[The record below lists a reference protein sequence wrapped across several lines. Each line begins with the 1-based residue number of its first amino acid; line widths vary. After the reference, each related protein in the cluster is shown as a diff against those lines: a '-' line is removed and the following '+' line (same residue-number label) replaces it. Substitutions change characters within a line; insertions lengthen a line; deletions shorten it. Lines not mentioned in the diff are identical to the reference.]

1 MCQKQARAYSP
12 FISRFDDCG
21 QDQSSANDNGG
32 FWNEN
37 DLPTSLYNIGELLNV
52 SFDLQDLFMQVVIH
66 VDLLCLRSR
75 DEMAKA
81 DVDADAAKP

>member
-1 MCQKQARAYSP
+1 
-12 FISRFDDCG
+12 
-21 QDQSSANDNGG
+21 
-32 FWNEN
+32 
-37 DLPTSLYNIGELLNV
+37 V

-66 VDLLCLRSR
+66 VDLLCLTRSR